1 MKHDNMKGEGLKGEA
16 QQPSESKFK
25 MAMQSLVNR
34 DTRKELP
41 GPQTGVKNELAKT
54 NVNLEEQQNEDGKGF
69 NAEKAKSIMEQYL
82 LKANPT

>member
-41 GPQTGVKNELAKT
+41 GP
-54 NVNLEEQQNEDGKGF
+54 
-69 NAEKAKSIMEQYL
+69 
-82 LKANPT
+82 